1 MGFHQQRLRVQLG
14 MTLTCTCL
22 TNAPG
27 ITLCNHC
34 CEALERIL
42 AELDSVVGDL
52 VRAVPRASLT
62 ASYGER
68 VSSSGSLHAP
78 LPVNEAALDAHI
90 ALDKYLMVTALELAK
105 TTGQRL
111 TGRDSSTLSSYILV
125 HVGTLRTMSWAPNVE
140 PTLGALVR
148 DCEKATRTATQA
160 EFAGTCPTDGT
171 ELFTHAGGATATCRT
186 CSTVYE
192 DVQGW
197 RDTAKAYARQTDDD
211 IIGYPR
217 ALSERLAKVHG
228 ETVGA
233 DYIRVLAARGLLVR
247 VNAERGDDG
256 KILRP
261 VYRLGDIKK
270 LITKEEAA

>member
-1 MGFHQQRLRVQLG
+1 M
-14 MTLTCTCL
+14 TCTCES
-22 TNAPG
+22 NVPG
-27 ITLCNHC
+27 VFLCHQC
-34 CEALERIL
+34 CEGLEWL
-42 AELDSVVGDL
+42 LGELDSVVGDL

-78 LPVNEAALDAHI
+78 LPVNEGALDAHI
-90 ALDKYLMVTALELAK
+90 ALDRYLMVTALELAK
-105 TTGQRL
+105 VTGARL
-111 TGRDSSTLSSYILV
+111 TGRDSSALSSYVLSHI
-125 HVGTLRTMSWAPNVE
+125 GTLRTQSWACDAE
-140 PTLGALVR
+140 PTLRALVR
-148 DCEKATRTATQA
+148 DCERATRTATQA

-171 ELFTHAGGATATCRT
+171 ELFTHAGGNTATCRT
-186 CSTVYE
+186 CSVVYE

-197 RDTAKAYARQTDDD
+197 RTTAKAYARQTDDEV
-211 IIGYPR
+211 IGYPK

-247 VNAERGDDG
+247 VNPERGEDG
-256 KILRP
+256 KVLRP
-261 VYRLGDIKK
+261 MYKLGDIKA

>member
-1 MGFHQQRLRVQLG
+1 M
-14 MTLTCTCL
+14 TCTCEA
-22 TNAPG
+22 NVPG
-27 ITLCNHC
+27 VFLCHRC
-34 CEALERIL
+34 CEALEQVL
-42 AELDSVVGDL
+42 SELDSVVGDL

-68 VSSSGSLHAP
+68 VSSTGSQFAP

-105 TTGQRL
+105 VTGARL
-111 TGRDSSTLSSYILV
+111 AGRDSSALSSYVLT
-125 HVGTLRTMSWAPNVE
+125 HVGTLRIQSWAPDVE
-140 PTLGALVR
+140 PTLRGLVR
-148 DCEKATRTATQA
+148 DCEKATHTATQA
-160 EFAGTCPTDGT
+160 EFAGTCPEDGS

-186 CSTVYE
+186 CSVVYE

-197 RDTAKAYARQTDDD
+197 RTTAKAYARQTDDD
-211 IIGYPR
+211 IIGYPK
-217 ALSERLAKVHG
+217 ALSERLNKVHG

-233 DYIRVLAARGLLVR
+233 DYIRVLAARGLLFR
-247 VNAERGDDG
+247 VNPERGEDG

-261 VYRLGDIKK
+261 MYRLGDIKQ

>member
-1 MGFHQQRLRVQLG
+1 
-14 MTLTCTCL
+14 MTCSCEST
-22 TNAPG
+22 ADG
-27 ITLCNHC
+27 IFLCNTC
-34 CEALERIL
+34 CEALEQVL
-42 AELDSVVGDL
+42 SELDSVVGDL

-90 ALDKYLMVTALELAK
+90 ALDKYLIVTALELAK
-105 TTGQRL
+105 VTGARL
-111 TGRDSSTLSSYILV
+111 TGRDSSGLASYILT
-125 HVGTLRTMSWAPNVE
+125 HIGTLRTMLWAADVE
-140 PTLGALVR
+140 PTLRGLVR
-148 DCEKATRTATQA
+148 DCERATRTATQA

-171 ELFTHAGGATATCRT
+171 ELFTHAGGNTATCRT
-186 CSTVYE
+186 CTQVFE

-197 RDTAKAYARQTDDD
+197 RTTAKAYARATDDEV
-211 IIGYPR
+211 IGYPK

-228 ETVGA
+228 EAVGA

-247 VNAERGDDG
+247 VNPERGEDG
-256 KILRP
+256 KVLRAM
-261 VYRLGDIKK
+261 YKLGDIKK

>member
-1 MGFHQQRLRVQLG
+1 
-14 MTLTCTCL
+14 
-22 TNAPG
+22 
-27 ITLCNHC
+27 
-34 CEALERIL
+34 LEQVL
-42 AELDSVVGDL
+42 SEMDSVVGDL

-68 VSSSGSLHAP
+68 VSSTGSQFAP

-90 ALDKYLMVTALELAK
+90 ALDKFLMVTALELAK
-105 TTGQRL
+105 VTGARL
-111 TGRDSSTLSSYILV
+111 TGRDSSALSSYILS
-125 HVGTLRTMSWAPNVE
+125 HVGTLRTQSWAPDVE
-140 PTLGALVR
+140 PTLRGLVR
-148 DCEKATRTATQA
+148 DCERAARTATQA
-160 EFAGTCPTDGT
+160 EFAGTCPEDGT

-197 RDTAKAYARQTDDD
+197 RTTAKAYARQTDDEV
-211 IIGYPR
+211 IGYPK

-233 DYIRVLAARGLLVR
+233 DYIRVLAARGLLAR
-247 VNAERGDDG
+247 VNPERGDDG
-256 KILRP
+256 KVLRP
-261 VYRLGDIKK
+261 MYKLGDIKQ